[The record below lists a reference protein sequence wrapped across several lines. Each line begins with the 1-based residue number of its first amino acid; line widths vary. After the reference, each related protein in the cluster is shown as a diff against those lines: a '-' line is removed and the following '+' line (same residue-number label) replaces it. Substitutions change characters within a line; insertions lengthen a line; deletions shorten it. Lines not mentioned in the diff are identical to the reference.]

1 MRTKKNEYK
10 KYSKDEERQL
20 LASLAE
26 QLRVPIVQMARLSEE
41 DSKKNRKT
49 IAAISRTANE
59 LIDAYQLVLQLH
71 MQEGALHVE
80 PVSLS
85 ALLHKTAQK
94 TQRLAEEYRC
104 DVQIDAKGNYEPV
117 LINTEVIEAAL
128 SALSSV
134 FIIDSKV
141 SGTDTDRSS
150 RPIVTLAA
158 HRSRWGLVVGAYSS
172 NNTSMNNAS
181 FGRAKNLYGK
191 ARQPLNHIFTSA
203 GAGVFI
209 ANALLAMAACNL
221 HASRYH
227 NMTGLAV
234 TLKPASQLSLV

>member
-104 DVQIDAKGNYEPV
+104 DVQIDTKGSYEPV
-117 LINTEVIEAAL
+117 LINTEIIEAAL

-134 FIIDSKV
+134 FIIESKA
-141 SGTDTDRSS
+141 SGADTARSS

-172 NNTSMNNAS
+172 NTSMNNATY
-181 FGRAKNLYGK
+181 GRAKNLYGK

-234 TLKPASQLSLV
+234 TLRPASQLSLV

>member
-26 QLRVPIVQMARLSEE
+26 QLRAPIVQMARLSEE

-94 TQRLAEEYRC
+94 TQKLAEEYRC
-104 DVQIDAKGNYEPV
+104 DVQIDTKGSYEPV
-117 LINTEVIEAAL
+117 LINTEIIEAAL

-134 FIIDSKV
+134 FIIESKA
-141 SGTDTDRSS
+141 SGTDTARSS
-150 RPIVTLAA
+150 RSIVTLAA

-172 NNTSMNNAS
+172 NTSMNNATY
-181 FGRAKNLYGK
+181 GRAKNLYGK

-234 TLKPASQLSLV
+234 TLRPASQLSLV

>member
-104 DVQIDAKGNYEPV
+104 DVQIDTKGSYEPV
-117 LINTEVIEAAL
+117 LINTEIIEAAL

-134 FIIDSKV
+134 FIIESKV
-141 SGTDTDRSS
+141 FGADTARSS

-172 NNTSMNNAS
+172 NTSMNNATY
-181 FGRAKNLYGK
+181 GRAKNLYGK
-191 ARQPLNHIFTSA
+191 ARQPFNHIFTSA